1 MMGCSL
7 LADESETS
15 GIEDPVLTEA
25 HSYFVDGVDK
35 LNKGQYSEAITEFDK
50 ALQLNSN
57 DAYAYLG
64 RAVSNRKLNRYIKA
78 VEDYKQA
85 ISLIHREARVSVLIQ
100 LSSAQHQGGDVAGSI
115 ATLDEII
122 ESQLDYKWAAY
133 TYRAGIKV
141 ELGLY
146 EEAILDYS
154 AYIQENPNAILAY
167 YMKSQPLIELE
178 CFNEALANLDQAY
191 QIQPVPFIET
201 EREKIRTELNTQNNP
216 PAICQ
221 SF

>member
-1 MMGCSL
+1 MGCSL
-7 LADESETS
+7 LADKSEISVNES
-15 GIEDPVLTEA
+15 PVLTEA
-25 HSYFVDGVDK
+25 NSYFVDGVDK
-35 LNKGQYSEAITEFDK
+35 LNKGQYSEAIAEFDK
-50 ALQLNSN
+50 ALQFNPD

-64 RAVSNRKLNRYIKA
+64 RAVSNTNLKRHSVA

-85 ISLIHREARVSVLIQ
+85 ISLLHREAKVSVMIQ
-100 LSSAQHQGGDVAGSI
+100 LSTAQYQGGDVAGSI

-122 ESQLDYKWAAY
+122 ESQLEYKWSAY

-154 AYIQENPNAILAY
+154 AYIQEKPNAIWAY
-167 YMKSQPLIELE
+167 YMKSQPLIELG